1 MERSGGKRRSATP
14 WLRVPKRVACSR
26 EVFEWRASCLGKVAR
41 PLVSQSPRSL
51 DEPWVRKWKR
61 CVWVSGSSHFSAP
74 RRVFLWRLVAVW
86 PGWIGSDVCGLG
98 AWEPSLS
105 AIALSVV
112 GRQLNRAAV
121 AGVVELAAFPV
132 LIVLVCP
139 VFSVVCPWW
148 SGAWVG
154 LGVDF
159 GRRGGRLACF
169 LSSPLSP
176 LDRLVIRRVCHGT
189 CSGR

>member
-1 MERSGGKRRSATP
+1 MANGGPQRRGYVFRSE
-14 WLRVPKRVACSR
+14 WLVVVRFSNGEHPAWV
-26 EVFEWRASCLGKVAR
+26 
-41 PLVSQSPRSL
+41 RSL
-51 DEPWVRKWKR
+51 DHWSRRVPALSMSRGSASGSVVSGLWVVAFLRASACVFVASRGRVAWVDWVG
-61 CVWVSGSSHFSAP
+61 CVWSG
-74 RRVFLWRLVAVW
+74 R
-86 PGWIGSDVCGLG
+86 LG
-98 AWEPSLS
+98 AFVVRYCSL
-105 AIALSVV
+105 
-112 GRQLNRAAV
+112 RCRRDRASV